1 MEQFENQIVLRGDL
15 LGMPEFSHENHGKR
29 FCRFLL
35 EVERLSGA
43 VDTLPVVA
51 REELL
56 KALDLGP
63 GIRLTAR
70 GQVRSHNHTDEN
82 GRHLM
87 VFVFASDLWAEDG
100 EPMNEVTLTGLLCRE
115 PTFRRTPLGREI
127 CDAMLAVPRAFRRAD
142 YLPCILWGRTAQEI
156 SRCTVRDRI
165 ELHGRLQSR
174 VYTKYLDGIPQE
186 RTAYEISALTA
197 APVTNG

>member
-1 MEQFENQIVLRGDL
+1 MEQHENLIVLRGDL
-15 LGMPEFSHENHGKR
+15 VELPEFSHENHGKR
-29 FCRFLL
+29 FCRFSL

-51 REELL
+51 SEGLMNN
-56 KALDLGP
+56 LDLFP
-63 GIRLTAR
+63 GVRLTVR
-70 GQVRSHNHTDEN
+70 GQVRSHNHTDET

-87 VFVFASDLWAEDG
+87 IFVFAGDIRAEEG
-100 EPMNEVTLTGLLCRE
+100 EPMNDVTLRGLLCRE

-156 SRCTVRDRI
+156 SRCSVRDTI
-165 ELHGRLQSR
+165 EIHGRLQSR
-174 VYTKYLDGIPQE
+174 IYTKYLNDTPVE
-186 RTAYEISALTA
+186 RTAYEVSALTA
-197 APVTNG
+197 SAVTE

>member
-1 MEQFENQIVLRGDL
+1 
-15 LGMPEFSHENHGKR
+15 
-29 FCRFLL
+29 
-35 EVERLSGA
+35 
-43 VDTLPVVA
+43 
-51 REELL
+51 
-56 KALDLGP
+56 
-63 GIRLTAR
+63 
-70 GQVRSHNHTDEN
+70 
-82 GRHLM
+82 M

-165 ELHGRLQSR
+165 RLTGRLQSR
-174 VYTKYLDGIPQE
+174 IYTKYLDGIPQE

-197 APVTNG
+197 SADLAE

>member
-43 VDTLPVVA
+43 VDPLPVVA

-56 KALDLGP
+56 PALNLCP
-63 GIRLTAR
+63 GIRLPAR
-70 GQVRSHNHTDEN
+70 GQVRSHTHTDEN

-165 ELHGRLQSR
+165 QLTGRLQSR
-174 VYTKYLDGIPQE
+174 IYTKYLDGIPQE

-197 APVTNG
+197 APVTDE

>member
-56 KALDLGP
+56 KALDLSP

-70 GQVRSHNHTDEN
+70 GQIRSHNHTDEN

-87 VFVFASDLWAEDG
+87 VFVFASDLWTEEG
-100 EPMNEVTLTGLLCRE
+100 EPVNEVNLTGLLCRE

-165 ELHGRLQSR
+165 QLTGRLQSR
-174 VYTKYLDGIPQE
+174 IYTKYLDGIPQE

-197 APVTNG
+197 APVTDE